1 MSYLVNPYMVS
12 PSGSAIM
19 WEELA
24 RESYSGAGTDSLSV
38 ASLTDMP
45 YYMILYHAIPSG
57 KISVNARINGISAT
71 DYSNRTAYNGG
82 ASATTGD
89 DRIMF
94 PSGTSEA
101 YDGFGVGYLQ
111 NFSADEKLFMGST
124 NTRMQT
130 SASYAPSSYITIGKW
145 ADTSNAVDEIEI
157 INTGAGDFG
166 ANSELIVLGADPSSS
181 TTTGG
186 FWEELETLT
195 VGSATDSVTTSA
207 FTAKKYLWIICNVKI
222 ATAYYHLRGQFNGIT
237 TSTYCNKGSEN
248 GASWG
253 DETSQSRISLNA
265 GSYASDM
272 ISFFVVNHADYEKLV
287 IGEESGL
294 AEDNNAGK
302 KPNKWQFVGK
312 WINTGTQVT
321 SFTLFNSDTSTSNA
335 IDAGSK
341 ITVWGSD

>member
-1 MSYLVNPYMVS
+1 M
-12 PSGSAIM
+12 
-19 WEELA
+19 
-24 RESYSGAGTDSLSV
+24 
-38 ASLTDMP
+38 
-45 YYMILYHAIPSG
+45 
-57 KISVNARINGISAT
+57 
-71 DYSNRTAYNGG
+71 
-82 ASATTGD
+82 
-89 DRIMF
+89 
-94 PSGTSEA
+94 
-101 YDGFGVGYLQ
+101 
-111 NFSADEKLFMGST
+111 
-124 NTRMQT
+124 
-130 SASYAPSSYITIGKW
+130 
-145 ADTSNAVDEIEI
+145 
-157 INTGAGDFG
+157 
-166 ANSELIVLGADPSSS
+166 
-181 TTTGG
+181 
-186 FWEELETLT
+186 
-195 VGSATDSVTTSA
+195 
-207 FTAKKYLWIICNVKI
+207 KI